1 MVEKI
6 TLTPLD
12 SNRRPDTSKK
22 LVADFNP
29 ESLRMSRHRLGGS
42 GAQRSNASGTAQA
55 SAEQTT
61 GMSATLSL
69 ELLFDTSR
77 TGKNVQNTTLQIAGM
92 LGPVDTSGTETQ
104 VTLVQ
109 IQWGAFLFNGSINSM
124 EETLD
129 LFSDQ
134 GVPLRSTVS
143 LSLTEVQLEAAEASR
158 GAAGTGAGAGA
169 GAGFGASAGFSA
181 GVSAGVSA
189 GASVG
194 FSAGVSAGAGFSA
207 GAAIGTQPLTLAQS
221 GDSLQSLSARAGVD
235 WKAVAAANN
244 VDNPRLL
251 QAGAVINLNA
261 SAQASAS
268 ASASA
273 GASASASASVG

>member
-12 SNRRPDTSKK
+12 SNRRPETSKK
-22 LVADFNP
+22 LTADFNP
-29 ESLRMSRHRLGGS
+29 ESLRMSRSRLGGS

-143 LSLTEVQLEAAEASR
+143 LSLTEVQLEAAEAARRRCRGRSR
-158 GAAGTGAGAGA
+158 RWFWCIGRFQRRGECGRLGRCQCRLQRR
-169 GAGFGASAGFSA
+169 
-181 GVSAGVSA
+181 
-189 GASVG
+189 SVG
-194 FSAGVSAGAGFSA
+194 WRRVQRRRRHRHAAVDAGPVGRFAAKPLRPRRRGLEGGGVRPTTSTTRGSCRPAPCSTSTCRHRLVLQPAG
-207 GAAIGTQPLTLAQS
+207 P
-221 GDSLQSLSARAGVD
+221 
-235 WKAVAAANN
+235 
-244 VDNPRLL
+244 
-251 QAGAVINLNA
+251 
-261 SAQASAS
+261 AS

-273 GASASASASVG
+273 G

>member
-1 MVEKI
+1 
-6 TLTPLD
+6 
-12 SNRRPDTSKK
+12 
-22 LVADFNP
+22 
-29 ESLRMSRHRLGGS
+29 
-42 GAQRSNASGTAQA
+42 
-55 SAEQTT
+55 
-61 GMSATLSL
+61 MSATLSL

-158 GAAGTGAGAGA
+158 GRRAPVQAPAQALA
-169 GAGFGASAGFSA
+169 HPP
-181 GVSAGVSA
+181 VSAPG
-189 GASVG
+189 
-194 FSAGVSAGAGFSA
+194 
-207 GAAIGTQPLTLAQS
+207 
-221 GDSLQSLSARAGVD
+221 
-235 WKAVAAANN
+235 
-244 VDNPRLL
+244 
-251 QAGAVINLNA
+251 
-261 SAQASAS
+261 
-268 ASASA
+268 
-273 GASASASASVG
+273 

>member
-12 SNRRPDTSKK
+12 SNRRPETSKK
-22 LVADFNP
+22 LTADFNP

-158 GAAGTGAGAGA
+158 GGSGAGAGA

-189 GASVG
+189 GASAG

-221 GDSLQSLSARAGVD
+221 GDSLQSLSARAGAD

-251 QAGAVINLNA
+251 QAGAVLNLN
-261 SAQASAS
+261 ASAS

-273 GASASASASVG
+273 SGSASASASAG

>member
-12 SNRRPDTSKK
+12 SNRRPETSKK
-22 LVADFNP
+22 LTADFNP
-29 ESLRMSRHRLGGS
+29 ESLRVSRHRLGGS

-92 LGPVDTSGTETQ
+92 LGPVDTSGAETQ

-158 GAAGTGAGAGA
+158 GGAGAGAGA

-221 GDSLQSLSARAGVD
+221 GDSLQSLSARAGAD

-251 QAGAVINLNA
+251 QAGAVLNLDA
-261 SAQASAS
+261 SVS

-273 GASASASASVG
+273 GASTSASASAG